1 MDPRSMSRPTVF
13 APPKPGN
20 LAITSTS
27 RTARR
32 SVLRRAEG
40 KPCGWAVRSNALP
53 GDVLEGGHHRVGP
66 HGGFASD
73 AGVGTED
80 RSCPDSGPGT
90 YDRSRGDPAPSPHLR
105 VPIHHG
111 PRSQKTV
118 APHGRIG
125 MHGHTCRHDATALDR
140 GGARDVRERMYGRE
154 ELSSKTPQGVG
165 NPQPGGGLRNRH
177 HHMYRLDGE
186 HALEHRD
193 VPKDRIP
200 PHPLRDRRVGVVVKP
215 EHAISQPTSQQNVQ
229 RDPSVAASAYYGD
242 SYLFVEG
249 QPLHLDFGFR
259 HAGSGFG
266 LSYLPLPPT
275 EITPSAP
282 SRELPSRKS
291 RAGSLRPPGTWSSKT
306 SRRPFPQYTP
316 ICPFSSSMCPAS

>member
-20 LAITSTS
+20 LAIKPTPY
-27 RTARR
+27 TARR
-32 SVLRRAEG
+32 SVLRTAEG
-40 KPCGWAVRSNALP
+40 KPCGWVVRSNALP
-53 GDVLEGGHHRVGP
+53 GDMLERGHHRVGP

-73 AGVGTED
+73 AGV
-80 RSCPDSGPGT
+80 GT

-111 PRSQKTV
+111 PGSQKTV

-125 MHGHTCRHDATALDR
+125 MHGHTRRHDATALDR
-140 GGARDVRERMYGRE
+140 GNARDVRERMYGRE

-165 NPQPGGGLRNRH
+165 NPQPGGVVRDRH
-177 HHMYRLDGE
+177 YNVYRLDGE
-186 HALEHRD
+186 HALEHRNI
-193 VPKDRIP
+193 PKDRIP
-200 PHPLRDRRVGVVVKP
+200 PHPIRDRRVGVVVKP

-242 SYLFVEG
+242 SYLFIEG

-282 SRELPSRKS
+282 
-291 RAGSLRPPGTWSSKT
+291 GSL
-306 SRRPFPQYTP
+306 
-316 ICPFSSSMCPAS
+316 ASLLTCCS

>member
-1 MDPRSMSRPTVF
+1 MDPRSKSRPTVF
-13 APPKPGN
+13 APPNPGN
-20 LAITSTS
+20 LPITPIPET
-27 RTARR
+27 R
-32 SVLRRAEG
+32 
-40 KPCGWAVRSNALP
+40 CGWTLRSSALP
-53 GDVLEGGHHRVGP
+53 RDVPERGHLRIGP

-90 YDRSRGDPAPSPHLR
+90 YDRSSGDPAPSPHLR

-125 MHGHTCRHDATALDR
+125 MHGHSRRHDATALDR
-140 GGARDVRERMYGRE
+140 GDARDVRERMYGRE

-165 NPQPGGGLRNRH
+165 NPQPGGVVRDRH
-177 HHMYRLDGE
+177 YNVYRLDGE

-242 SYLFVEG
+242 SYLFIED

-282 SRELPSRKS
+282 
-291 RAGSLRPPGTWSSKT
+291 GSL
-306 SRRPFPQYTP
+306 
-316 ICPFSSSMCPAS
+316 ASLLACCSCAHVMRQHA